1 MSQQN
6 QSSSDDT
13 SFTFANA
20 APAQAIND
28 TPGSAESGGGGMV
41 SHRGPESGASSN
53 SFMVISQTGS
63 LRGSANKSTS
73 ARSPRSTRTRAL
85 DSGDTGGRSPSGAAM
100 REGEVSKSATSS
112 KRNSSGSAARNE
124 SEARLR
130 HQLQHN
136 IDKLERS
143 EQARTELENRLTL
156 YQDALA
162 HRDQMINNVEVYS
175 HQHHEEYQ
183 EHVNSEMEFMRNSLI
198 TAYNLLDEQS
208 NALAEAHL
216 MDEGSTRRIYELG
229 QRGELAEAGA
239 AHIVQESMAM
249 RRRYHSELENASQL
263 LREQQEMSEA
273 MASHYRQDGLQLREA
288 CARYV
293 NEKETANKE
302 EMELLK
308 QRLAESSQMTV
319 VNNEMV
325 MEDGQ
330 RAVALRDERVGEVQ
344 TAINELTASL
354 ARKDDIIAAKDSATR
369 DHFAKV
375 RDMANMAQ
383 KKEDEHLWKNN
394 ELQVEI
400 NNLMKL
406 NENEIASK
414 EWYENRF
421 TDEKAEYRRFRY
433 TELQAFKDREVN
445 IEAVKDELMDENM
458 KLIESNNQLR
468 SRIAELIGS
477 RFSTGG
483 DEANIKA
490 IGELNDELH
499 RANLEIHR
507 LQEGIE
513 CNPNLTEALVDAE
526 EAEADR
532 WKKLYQTAC
541 AERDATI
548 RKNDSLKL
556 SLHDAKW
563 AIKSMP
569 ASWNTVAP
577 TAAVPASPS
586 ALPPTSLAP
595 QTLASTAKTPSFA
608 VSTSTPKGTPKASSS
623 RSHGFA
629 LPHPPSVNSA
639 IDIHC
644 QQDQQRNGRSS

>member
-28 TPGSAESGGGGMV
+28 TPGSAESGGGGTV

-112 KRNSSGSAARNE
+112 KRKSSGSAARNE

-130 HQLQHN
+130 RQLQHN

-183 EHVNSEMEFMRNSLI
+183 EHVNSEMEFMRNSPI

-308 QRLAESSQMTV
+308 QRLAESSQMMV

-325 MEDGQ
+325 MEHGQ

-354 ARKDDIIAAKDSATR
+354 ARKDAIIAAKDSATR

-468 SRIAELIGS
+468 SRMAELIGS

-563 AIKSMP
+563 AMKSMP

-639 IDIHC
+639 IDIH
-644 QQDQQRNGRSS
+644 

>member
-1 MSQQN
+1 MSQQPH
-6 QSSSDDT
+6 SSSNDT

-28 TPGSAESGGGGMV
+28 TPGSAESGGGGTV
-41 SHRGPESGASSN
+41 SYRGPESGASSN
-53 SFMVISQTGS
+53 SFMVVSQTGS
-63 LRGSANKSTS
+63 LRGSANRSTS

-85 DSGDTGGRSPSGAAM
+85 DSGDTGGRSPSGAAT
-100 REGEVSKSATSS
+100 REDEVSKSATSS
-112 KRNSSGSAARNE
+112 KRKSSGSAARNE
-124 SEARLR
+124 SGARLR
-130 HQLQHN
+130 RQLQHN
-136 IDKLERS
+136 IDKLDRS
-143 EQARTELENRLTL
+143 ERARTELENRLTL

-162 HRDQMINNVEVYS
+162 HRDQMISNVEVYS

-216 MDEGSTRRIYELG
+216 MDEGSTRRIHELG

-239 AHIVQESMAM
+239 AHIIQESMAM

-288 CARYV
+288 CAQYV
-293 NEKETANKE
+293 NEKEMENKE

-308 QRLAESSQMTV
+308 QRLAESSQMMAA
-319 VNNEMV
+319 NNEMV
-325 MEDGQ
+325 MEHGQ
-330 RAVALRDERVGEVQ
+330 RAVALRDERVAEMQ
-344 TAINELTASL
+344 TTINELTASL

-375 RDMANMAQ
+375 RDMANLAH
-383 KKEDEHLWKNN
+383 KKEDEHLWK
-394 ELQVEI
+394 LQVEI

-468 SRIAELIGS
+468 SRIVELIGS
-477 RFSTGG
+477 RFSNGG
-483 DEANIKA
+483 DEANIKV
-490 IGELNDELH
+490 IGELKEELH
-499 RANLEIHR
+499 RANQEIHR

-513 CNPNLTEALVDAE
+513 CNPNLTEALVNAE

-532 WKKLYQTAC
+532 WKKY
-541 AERDATI
+541 E
-548 RKNDSLKL
+548 K
-556 SLHDAKW
+556 
-563 AIKSMP
+563 
-569 ASWNTVAP
+569 V
-577 TAAVPASPS
+577 
-586 ALPPTSLAP
+586 
-595 QTLASTAKTPSFA
+595 
-608 VSTSTPKGTPKASSS
+608 VSDG
-623 RSHGFA
+623 
-629 LPHPPSVNSA
+629 L
-639 IDIHC
+639 C
-644 QQDQQRNGRSS
+644 